1 MLLFIPEPHV
11 DKRGMLS
18 RTFAEDVA
26 IARVDAEL
34 AIPWPLPMTAMSEQ
48 DLAALPLTA
57 LAATPSVS

>member
-1 MLLFIPEPHV
+1 V